1 MEKSNSSKL
10 RLNMRATLI
19 MYALIPLISAAL
31 VLSIVLISKSS
42 TEMKKWTNDSLLQV
56 ATQTGKAFDDATK
69 TNEIIL
75 KSFATSPIVVDYL
88 KDPTNEEL
96 AARAQ
101 QYTVDFFAPLEG
113 WEGLYIADWD
123 TTVMTHA
130 TVPAIIGKVL
140 REGDA
145 RDSLHDLMLNAENG
159 VYNTGIMNSPSTG
172 EIVMSYY
179 SPVFDEDGTPIGYVG
194 SGTFVNN
201 EASKLSDVSDL
212 GKTSAYIY
220 YVDNKGTM
228 LYHPNPD
235 KIGNPVENAAVKSL
249 VAKLEA
255 GESPAPDCIVYEYKG
270 AIKYAAYYI
279 GKNDA
284 YILVLTAD
292 EKDVLSGI
300 TAIST
305 WTILITVLS
314 VILFATIAILV
325 AQVIAKPLMKV
336 AKSIEKLGT
345 GDVVSD
351 CDAKAHIKE
360 TTNIINSFKALRST
374 LANSIGAVKTSADT
388 LSQSII
394 GVDEKTGNNVEAIT
408 QINSAIGEVST
419 TSQSVAES
427 AQMMADKTIELEN
440 NIETLNDNVQNLYNE
455 SQTIKTANNEATNKM
470 KAVYTGANESVEA
483 MKNIGDKIA
492 ETNGAIDNIGK
503 AVQAIESIAAQ
514 TNLLSLNASIEAAR
528 AGEAGRGFAVVAD
541 EIRSL
546 ADSSAQSAKEIK
558 QIIENVVALSNETV
572 DISSKVFDVIS
583 KERTDIEQA
592 QEKFEILYGS
602 VENSITE
609 IETIKELSGELNKI
623 KTELSNATTDLG
635 AISEELGA
643 SAQEVAA
650 SCQVVTQACAETQA
664 ETAGMRQVNDDM
676 NVAISY
682 FTLS

>member
-1 MEKSNSSKL
+1 MKENKA

-19 MYALIPLISAAL
+19 LYALIPLISAAL
-31 VLSIVLISKSS
+31 VLSIVLINKSS

-75 KSFATSPIVVDYL
+75 KSFATSPVVVDYL
-88 KDPTNEEL
+88 KDPANEEL

-101 QYTVDFFAPLEG
+101 QYTVDYFSSLEG

-123 TTVMTHA
+123 TTVMTHS
-130 TVPAIIGKVL
+130 TVSAIIGKVL

-145 RDSLHDLMLNAENG
+145 RDSLHDLMLGAKNG
-159 VYNTGIMNSPSTG
+159 VYNTGIMTSPSSG
-172 EIVMSYY
+172 EIVMSLYC
-179 SPVFDEDGTPIGYVG
+179 PVFDENGTPIGYVG

-201 EASKLSDVSDL
+201 EAAKLSDVSGL

-220 YVDNKGTM
+220 YVDNVGTM

-235 KIGNPVENAAVKSL
+235 KIGQPVENAAVKSL

-270 AIKYAAYYI
+270 AVKYAAYYI
-279 GKNDA
+279 GKDDA

-300 TAIST
+300 TAIKT
-305 WTILITVLS
+305 WTILITLLS
-314 VILFATIAILV
+314 VVLFATIAILI
-325 AQVIAKPLMKV
+325 AQVIAKPLISV

-345 GDVVSD
+345 GDVTAD
-351 CDAKAHIKE
+351 CDASSHIKE
-360 TTNIINSFKALRST
+360 TVNIIASFKKLKVALSD
-374 LANSIGAVKTSADT
+374 SIGAVKTSADI
-388 LSQSII
+388 LSQSIVS
-394 GVDEKTGNNVEAIT
+394 VDDKTGSNVEAIT
-408 QINSAIGEVST
+408 QINNAIGEVST

-427 AQMMADKTIELEN
+427 AQVMAEKAIDLGNSIEN
-440 NIETLNDNVQNLYNE
+440 LNGNVQSLYDE
-455 SQTIKTANNEATNKM
+455 SQVIKEANNEATERM
-470 KAVYTGANESVEA
+470 GAVYTGANESVDA

-492 ETNGAIDNIGK
+492 ETNGAIEDIGK
-503 AVQAIESIAAQ
+503 AVQAIESIASQ

-572 DISSKVFDVIS
+572 DISSKVFEVINR
-583 KERTDIEQA
+583 ERTDIEQA
-592 QEKFEILYGS
+592 QEKFEVLYGS
-602 VENSITE
+602 VEKSIAE
-609 IETIKELSGELNKI
+609 IETIKSLSGELDAI
-623 KTELSNATTDLG
+623 KAELSNATTDLG

-650 SCQVVTQACAETQA
+650 SCQVAAQASSDTQG
-664 ETAGMRQVNDDM
+664 ETAQMRSANDEM
-676 NVAISY
+676 NKAIGY
-682 FTLS
+682 FKL